1 MPQKRRRKGDPRNE
15 AEDFQIMD
23 IDFNPPPSESIATS
37 SSLINISQWHIDGG
51 RVHATSA
58 ITSIDIPTAPSVS
71 DSTTQAMFTSI
82 EVPTVP
88 LVTDSTTQAM
98 FDNFDYNVEVE
109 TFDNAESDPSAKK
122 RVSHFRLITS
132 PAVLN
137 HVLFDF
143 LGYPDTDMA

>member
-58 ITSIDIPTAPSVS
+58 ITSIDI
-71 DSTTQAMFTSI
+71 
-82 EVPTVP
+82 PTVP